1 MASLVQ
7 LLLEKG
13 ADPNAQTAKLANSQ
27 TPMHKAILNSHENI
41 LNLFVDFKGKNF
53 FFHETI
59 ILHFYALYLMRIKY
73 GNMQKFPHDFPPQKI
88 TKNVLKKCKNSPNP

>member
-13 ADPNAQTAKLANSQ
+13 ADPNAQTTKLANSQ

-41 LNLFVDFKGKNF
+41 LNLFIDFKGKIKF
-53 FFHETI
+53 FTETTMLSHI
-59 ILHFYALYLMRIKY
+59 
-73 GNMQKFPHDFPPQKI
+73 
-88 TKNVLKKCKNSPNP
+88 